1 MKYKIFPIFILL
13 LLTIFFQNV
22 NAKEILTIDD
32 NNFEVVQTYWGTPT
46 NTQDVGPADQKVT
59 LNIVIQNLGSKSY
72 LGIQGTLELDQSFS
86 NSTGG
91 DSATAFFNGQLA
103 VGQTTTLQFILNI
116 AKDANLGKH
125 QITMIL
131 SYIIPEVPNYKYAE
145 EEILVPIYIL
155 GKVEFEVSINPEIFY
170 PGVNNFSAIIS
181 NKGSGTAFSV
191 NIELNLPTNL
201 PLLGNDNNWFFNS
214 IASGKNQNISSML
227 FIDSSY
233 KGSLIG
239 IGVLINYI
247 DSYGSSKTISRNLG
261 IRVASPIQDFLTVF
275 VDQNILNVGVI
286 NEPLIKIINT
296 GKDTISSVII
306 SLSIPSSA
314 TGSSP
319 LVFLSN
325 NEWHFT
331 SLGAEEMLSFS
342 PKILPVLGSIDNSY
356 QVQISISYI
365 DKNGVLDTESKFIGF
380 NLQGKIVF
388 IFLNEQVNPSSISP
402 DEMFSISGD
411 MINIGT
417 TRALYASLEI
427 ENSTIFSS
435 LSDSTYIG
443 EIDVNVPTPY
453 SISLKVNEHTQNGT
467 FYLNLFFTYFDDYG
481 EKFSFKRPITI
492 IVGGSEDEPP
502 IPSNSESNNSSFFE
516 LIQPFILPVA
526 VVAIAFVLLF
536 YLIRRRSKSQPK

>member
-1 MKYKIFPIFILL
+1 M
-13 LLTIFFQNV
+13 TIFFQNV